1 MQLLIDTQAILWFQ
15 GSDAKL
21 SDKARDLIINKDNT
35 CFISIASLWEIAI
48 KVNLNKLSIG
58 MPFGNFFDYLI
69 SNDFEILNLEFY
81 HLKTLSSLGNYHK
94 DPFDRLLIAQAIV
107 EGMTIISADKQFN
120 AYTVNVV
127 W

>member
-15 GSDAKL
+15 GSDVKL
-21 SDKARDLIINKDNT
+21 SDQARDLIINKDNT
-35 CFISIASLWEIAI
+35 CFISIASLWEMAI

-58 MPFGNFFDYLI
+58 MPFENFSNYLI
-69 SNDFEILNLEFY
+69 SNNFEILNLEFY
-81 HLKTLSSLGNYHK
+81 HLKALSSLGNYHK

-120 AYTVNVV
+120 TYPVNVV